1 MTPEPSRLPSPSL
14 PSAGPSSNKVLET
27 ILSELR
33 DLRHWLLASAP
44 SLSGPSESRSGTHQ
58 GAVAAFPKTRYKAK
72 ETSPF
77 FENRV
82 QVEHVLKEYFDKE
95 EAADYLRTSPETIRR
110 YARRK
115 LLPFHQVG
123 RRPVFSR
130 ADLDCFMRRQRRAPR
145 WPAGPERRTGP

>member
-1 MTPEPSRLPSPSL
+1 MAAEPLKLPSPSE
-14 PSAGPSSNKVLET
+14 PGADAWPEAVQA
-27 ILSELR
+27 ILSELKN
-33 DLRHWLLASAP
+33 LRQWLLVNSSAP
-44 SLSGPSESRSGTHQ
+44 ARHAGSRPETHPS
-58 GAVAAFPKTRYKAK
+58 AVVPFPETRYKTR

-82 QVEHVLKEYFDKE
+82 QVEHVLKEYFDE
-95 EAADYLRTSPETIRR
+95 GEAADYLRTAPETIRR
-110 YARRK
+110 YVRRK

-130 ADLDCFMRRQRRAPR
+130 ADLDGFMQRQRRASQ